1 MKLNIY
7 AIYDKAVNAYMRP
20 FFLQA
25 DGQALRAFGDMA
37 NDKDHDIGAH
47 PEDFS
52 MFRIATFDD
61 GTAEIDVCEPQCLA
75 RAHEIVNRES

>member
-1 MKLNIY
+1 MRLNIY

-25 DGQALRAFGDMA
+25 DGQAMRAFGDMA
-37 NDKDHDIGAH
+37 NDKDHDIGRH

-52 MFRIATFDD
+52 LFRIGSFDD
-61 GTAEIDVCEPQCLA
+61 NSGEIEVIDAQCLG
-75 RAHEIVNRES
+75 RAHEIARKES